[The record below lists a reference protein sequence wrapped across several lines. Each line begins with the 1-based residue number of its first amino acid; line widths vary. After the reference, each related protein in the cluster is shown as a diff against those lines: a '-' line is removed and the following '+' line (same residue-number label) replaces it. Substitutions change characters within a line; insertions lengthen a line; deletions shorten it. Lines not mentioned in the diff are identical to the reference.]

1 MKLATM
7 CSQKNIQFAR
17 HGIQKYFLNSA
28 WIHICLEF
36 LKNPPNIIFARRKWN
51 NSIICKNTYIETR
64 INPIIFTN
72 SHFFMCKE
80 EKSLKKIIEAHL
92 YVAHPVL
99 YTYIHETF
107 SGTTNLAR
115 CALVGS
121 AEEAVADNAIH
132 GVPWKSRRWKER
144 LESEDGWELWKTREG
159 EESRAVVV
167 VAIRWRRAKKWLIVT
182 LSAICVLL
190 PLQMTD
196 PYRFCHGDIG
206 ATIAWK
212 IAREIV
218 KRGKKKKRRKFLPWR
233 GGKMCRFFAFDRS
246 ESSIRLD
253 SSLVI
258 LYFEQLT

>member
-36 LKNPPNIIFARRKWN
+36 LKNPPNIIFTRRKWN

-144 LESEDGWELWKTREG
+144 LESEDGWELWKTRGREK
-159 EESRAVVV
+159 E
-167 VAIRWRRAKKWLIVT
+167 RRAGRWWSWRFIDAGQRSGSSSRCLPSACYCLFKWPIRTASVT
-182 LSAICVLL
+182 RI
-190 PLQMTD
+190 
-196 PYRFCHGDIG
+196 
-206 ATIAWK
+206 
-212 IAREIV
+212 
-218 KRGKKKKRRKFLPWR
+218 
-233 GGKMCRFFAFDRS
+233 
-246 ESSIRLD
+246 
-253 SSLVI
+253 
-258 LYFEQLT
+258 